1 MPDYHN
7 LVKEFLSLCVE
18 AQASD
23 LHLSIGHPP
32 ILRITGRLVPLL
44 KEKKLTS
51 QDTQEL
57 SFALMTESQRE
68 RFLREKE
75 IDFSYDFEGKVRFRI
90 NIFFQSS
97 SISAACRLIPS
108 KIRTIEELNL
118 PPILHTFTRSNQGF
132 VLITGPS
139 SHGKSTT
146 LAALIDEIYHTRTDH

>member
-51 QDTQEL
+51 QGISLCLNDRKPK
-57 SFALMTESQRE
+57 RE
-68 RFLREKE
+68 VSK
-75 IDFSYDFEGKVRFRI
+75 GKR
-90 NIFFQSS
+90 N
-97 SISAACRLIPS
+97 
-108 KIRTIEELNL
+108 
-118 PPILHTFTRSNQGF
+118 
-132 VLITGPS
+132 
-139 SHGKSTT
+139 
-146 LAALIDEIYHTRTDH
+146 